1 MHKIDIP
8 SPLAKADREV
18 EVRDVVLRR
27 MARVKPE
34 AIAYIEDASLQL
46 SSIEVVEM
54 LDRGIRMVLDDES
67 RAAWDKLRSPEDE
80 EDGCDDPI
88 TLAEMTEVGKF
99 FVEAETRLP
108 TTQPSASSNGSDG
121 TAPSSSDSSPS
132 PVEAAST
139 T

>member
-80 EDGCDDPI
+80 EDGGEDPI